1 MLKNLPYEPL
11 VKLVTRPLYFHALT
25 ITITTLK
32 GQMCHTNQTRD
43 TAMLLHLHHEPL
55 LKLVTTTITT

>member
-32 GQMCHTNQTRD
+32 GQIIILIKHGTQQCSNIYIMNLCLNW
-43 TAMLLHLHHEPL
+43 
-55 LKLVTTTITT
+55 